1 MSKFL
6 KFLLGTFCALLV
18 SFVIGCVLFRFF
30 TGMNPLTGWAI
41 FVYNDVAS
49 KAFSIGA
56 IPNIGLF
63 YLFLNRN
70 NYYSARGVIFS
81 FILIG
86 LYIILG

>member
-6 KFLLGTFCALLV
+6 KFLLGTICALCV
-18 SFVIGCVLFRFF
+18 SFAFGCLLFQLF
-30 TGMNPLTGWAI
+30 TKINPLENWAI
-41 FVYNDVAS
+41 FTYKSVATKS
-49 KAFSIGA
+49 FSMGS

-81 FILIG
+81 FIIIAI
-86 LYIILG
+86 YIILG